1 MNFLSNYMNSV
12 VRATELLNLSQIEQT
27 THSLK
32 KLREDSG
39 RVFVLGMGGSA
50 ANASHMVNDLRKIC
64 GIDAYAP
71 TDNVS
76 EFSATCNDDGLGA
89 YFPRWLEISK
99 ISNKDA
105 IFVLSVGGGNRE
117 KNVSMELVNA
127 IEVAKK
133 SNARILGIVGRD
145 GGEALNNSNEVIL
158 VPTIISTLDTPLVES
173 FQAVI
178 WHAIVFHP
186 ILKLKPSKWEAI
198 VEEET

>member
-1 MNFLSNYMNSV
+1 MDFLNNYMNTV
-12 VRATELLNLSQIEQT
+12 VRVTEMLNLIQIEQT
-27 THSLK
+27 TQELK

-71 TDNVS
+71 TDNIS

-89 YFPRWLEISK
+89 YFPRWLETSK

-117 KNVSMELVNA
+117 LNVSMELVGA

-133 SNARILGIVGRD
+133 SGAQILGIVGRD
-145 GGEALNNSNEVIL
+145 GGETLKNSSNVVL

-186 ILKLKPSKWEAI
+186 VLKLKPSKWESI
-198 VEEET
+198 VEQ